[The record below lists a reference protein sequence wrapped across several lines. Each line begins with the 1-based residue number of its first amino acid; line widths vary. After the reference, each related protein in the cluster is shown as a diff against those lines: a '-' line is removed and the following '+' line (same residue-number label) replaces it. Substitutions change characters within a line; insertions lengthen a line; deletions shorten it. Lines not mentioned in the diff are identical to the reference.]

1 MSTAKHIINKQTLN
15 ITLSPDVYLHNIQDQ
30 LGYICRQILPT
41 TLEQV
46 CDAVCAEDYW
56 IKLGKISINLGSFPA
71 AELEEKMHKIAGE
84 KLTEALLIAIGMR
97 GDYSKE
103 AKQQKKSL
111 VATVDL
117 LTYFLAMGTLPVWVD
132 SSSVTPEQ
140 LFERTM
146 TTNPEALRD
155 FLRHTSH
162 KDGLYKRLA
171 GIVQHHQLKTL
182 AVLLTGSSVFD
193 ASIDVL
199 FDSGKADST
208 SGQEYLV
215 SLKESILFYL
225 IHYGS
230 GSTLSEQHPLDT
242 VAGSTKKDDI
252 PSQKIPEKKAK
263 ENNSGTLVEVIT
275 YFLATGVLPKWVD
288 SQSVIPEQLFERVM
302 ATAPEVIYHFIR
314 YAPHKNNLCKRL
326 AGIVQYQQLKM
337 LATALT
343 HTTVFD
349 PLIDVLSGNE
359 KTVST
364 ASRVEP
370 IALKAALLSYIAHFD
385 TAFLEE
391 TTAQQKTLKKAII
404 KRIKKGTMFKE
415 NDKTAHKTRSSQ
427 PITTHPCTVRNAGMI
442 LLWPGIPSLLE
453 TCDLTRN
460 GSFISGAAAERAVLL
475 LQYAVDGRKEIP
487 EFELPL
493 NKILCGLTTDT
504 PVATVFEPTATE
516 KGAIQELLQSVITEW
531 GALKGSTPE
540 ALQLNYLQRTGIIMP
555 KGDHWQ
561 LDIER
566 QTADVLLDRIPWGIG
581 VIKLPWMNHIVYTTW

>member
-56 IKLGKISINLGSFPA
+56 IKLGKISIDLGGFPA
-71 AELEEKMHKIAGE
+71 ADLEEKMHKIAGE
-84 KLTEALLIAIGMR
+84 KLTEALLIAIGRR

-103 AKQQKKSL
+103 AKPQKKSF

-132 SSSVTPEQ
+132 SSSITLEQ
-140 LFERTM
+140 LLERTM
-146 TTNPEALRD
+146 ATNPKALRD
-155 FLRHTSH
+155 FLRHPSH
-162 KDGLYKRLA
+162 KGSLFKRLA

-182 AVLLTGSSVFD
+182 AVLLTDSNAFD
-193 ASIDVL
+193 TSIDVL
-199 FDSGKADST
+199 FDTGKASST
-208 SGQEYLV
+208 LGQEHLV

-230 GSTLSEQHPLDT
+230 GRTLSGQHLLNT
-242 VAGSTKKDDI
+242 LAGSTKKDDVR
-252 PSQKIPEKKAK
+252 SQKVPEKKSE
-263 ENNSGTLVEVIT
+263 ENNSDILVEVVT
-275 YFLATGVLPKWVD
+275 FFLATGVLPEWVD
-288 SQSVIPEQLFERVM
+288 SRSVIPEQLFERVM
-302 ATAPEVIYHFIR
+302 ATTPEAIYHFLR
-314 YAPHKNNLCKRL
+314 HVPHKDNLCKRL

-337 LATALT
+337 LANALT

-364 ASRVEP
+364 ASRVAP
-370 IALKAALLSYIAHFD
+370 IALKAALLSYIVHFD
-385 TAFLEE
+385 TVFLEE
-391 TTAQQKTLKKAII
+391 ATAQQKTLKKTII
-404 KRIKKGTMFKE
+404 EHIKKGNMFKAH
-415 NDKTAHKTRSSQ
+415 DKTAHKERSPQ
-427 PITTHPCTVRNAGMI
+427 PISMHPCTIHNSGLV

-453 TCDLTRN
+453 TCALTRN
-460 GSFISGAAAERAVLL
+460 GSFINEAAAERAVLL
-475 LQYAVDGRKEIP
+475 LQYAVDGRTEIP

-504 PVATVFEPTATE
+504 PVATVFDPTATE
-516 KGAIQELLQSVITEW
+516 KAAVRELLERVITEW
-531 GALKGSTPE
+531 GALKGSSPE
-540 ALQLNYLQRTGIIMP
+540 VLQVNYLQREGKLTP
-555 KGDHWQ
+555 RSDYWQ
-561 LDIER
+561 LDLER
-566 QTADVLLDRIPWGIG
+566 QTADVLLDRLPWGIG
-581 VIKLPWMNHIVYTTW
+581 VVKLPWMNHIVYTTW